1 MKNIKSSAILVTL
14 LMMTV
19 TTSNA
24 QKNANVKGSWKMEVE
39 TSAGSGTPSFELT
52 HLTETTLTGT
62 YEGRLGEAKVTGTVK
77 GNIVHLEF
85 SISDTQIEY
94 DGTVDGDSMKG
105 KVKLGSMGDGTFT
118 GTRKKQ

>member
-1 MKNIKSSAILVTL
+1 MT
-14 LMMTV
+14 TV
-19 TTSNA
+19 TIATA

-77 GNIVHLEF
+77 GNILHLEF
-85 SISDTQIEY
+85 SISGTQIEY
-94 DGTVDGDSMKG
+94 DGTVDNDTMKG
-105 KVKLGSMGDGTFT
+105 KVKLGSMGAGTFT
-118 GTRKKQ
+118 GTRKKS